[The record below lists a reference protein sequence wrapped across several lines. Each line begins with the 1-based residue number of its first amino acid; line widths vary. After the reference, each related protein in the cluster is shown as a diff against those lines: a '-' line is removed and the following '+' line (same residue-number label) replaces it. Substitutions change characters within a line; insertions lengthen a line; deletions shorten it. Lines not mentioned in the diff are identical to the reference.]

1 MLNKKIILLGVGD
14 NLLVMKDPEAIF
26 ALADPV
32 LRSGYVVVGQLETLC
47 TARPAYYPTIGGGM
61 GVKPPHACEPKR
73 LDALRSAGFNVI
85 HLARNKII
93 AKGII

>member
-1 MLNKKIILLGVGD
+1 MYGK
-14 NLLVMKDPEAIF
+14 A
-26 ALADPV
+26 
-32 LRSGYVVVGQLETLC
+32 C
-47 TARPAYYPTIGGGM
+47 YYSTKGGGM